1 MNLEKMI
8 SHPDKVFWPDEGYTK
23 LDIARFYER
32 VFPRLKP
39 YIDGRLLAMERCP
52 DGMRGECFYQKEKP
66 KGMPAGTPTKAIRHQ
81 NRSVNYVVG
90 GSLETQIALVNLGCI
105 PVHMWASR
113 AHYPHQPDWV
123 VFDVDPG
130 SGEFADAAEAGQ
142 LVKTALDD
150 LDLVSFPKTSGS
162 RGLHIFVPIRLEPDY
177 EDVLPFAKEICER
190 LAAAHPKQV
199 TVEQRI
205 EARKKR
211 VYLDAFRNSFGAT
224 VVAPYSIR
232 RRAKAPFSMPLAWRD
247 VKPSLAPADFNLG
260 NYEKWLAKPDP
271 WEKFVA
277 SRQSLAVEKRLRRL
291 QTVP

>member
-8 SHPDKVFWPDEGYTK
+8 THPDKVFWPEEGYTK

-39 YIDGRLLAMERCP
+39 YLDDRLLAMERCP

-66 KGMPAGTPTKAIRHQ
+66 KGMPPGTPTKAIRHQ
-81 NRSVNYVVG
+81 NRTVNYVAG
-90 GSLETQIALVNLGCI
+90 GSLQTQIALVNLGCI
-105 PVHMWASR
+105 PIHMWASR

-123 VFDVDPG
+123 VFDVDPI
-130 SGEFADAAEAGQ
+130 SGEFADAAEAGL
-142 LVKTALDD
+142 LVKSALDE

-162 RGLHIFVPIRLEPDY
+162 RGLHVFVPIRLGPDY
-177 EDVLPFAKEICER
+177 EEVLPFAKEICER
-190 LAAAHPKQV
+190 VAAAHPKQV

-205 EARKKR
+205 KARKKR
-211 VYLDAFRNSFGAT
+211 VYLDAFRNGFGAT

-232 RRAKAPFSMPLAWRD
+232 RREGAPFSKPLAWRD
-247 VKPSLAPADFNLG
+247 VKPSLVPADFNLG
-260 NYEKWLAKPDP
+260 NYEKWLKAPDP
-271 WEKFVA
+271 WEEFFA
-277 SRQSLAVEKRLRRL
+277 SRQSLQSARKALSR